1 MENPVESTKKLME
14 IVQQG
19 LRIQDQYENEF
30 YFCILAIH
38 DKKLKII
45 RSDIYNSIKESEILK
60 VRSDKRFLY
69 WKLYIIPER
78 N

>member
-14 IVQQG
+14 IVQQV

-30 YFCILAIH
+30 YFCILAMH

-45 RSDIYNSIKESEILK
+45 SNNIYNSIKESEILRA
-60 VRSDKRFLY
+60 RSDKRSLY
-69 WKLYIIPER
+69 WKL
-78 N
+78 